1 MTQRAHTRQASIND
15 AERISLKDRRN
26 AEKNGKGKAW
36 RHRMERM
43 NGEGVEGWAE
53 WWWFR
58 RRRRRR
64 KEIILDGWRNDGLQA
79 LHLSL

>member
-1 MTQRAHTRQASIND
+1 
-15 AERISLKDRRN
+15 
-26 AEKNGKGKAW
+26 
-36 RHRMERM
+36 MERV